1 MLDTPAPARAA
12 AASPEPDGFSLDGVS
27 FDVPGRRLL
36 YDVTLDLPA
45 GRVVGLVGHN
55 GSGKSTLLKL
65 LARQESPSAGR
76 LAFAGRDISQ
86 WGSRDF
92 ARAVAYLP
100 QSTPAAPGMSVREL
114 VALGRYPWHGPFGRF
129 SAADRQKVAEALAL
143 TDTETMGDQAVD
155 ALSGGERQRVWLAM
169 LVAQDARCLLLDE
182 PISALDVAHQIEIL
196 DLVRRLSHEKG
207 VGVVAVLHEVN
218 MAARFCDEI
227 LALKGGRVVARGRP
241 REVVSPDPLKRIYG
255 LDMAVMPHPQ
265 SGDPMAFPL

>member
-12 AASPEPDGFSLDGVS
+12 AASPEPDGFSLHGVS

-143 TDTETMGDQAVD
+143 TDTEAMGDQAVD

-169 LVAQDARCLLLDE
+169 LVAQDARCLSWTSRSLRSTSRIRSRFW
-182 PISALDVAHQIEIL
+182 ISFAGSAT
-196 DLVRRLSHEKG
+196 RRASG
-207 VGVVAVLHEVN
+207 SSPSCTRSTWPRAS
-218 MAARFCDEI
+218 ATRFW
-227 LALKGGRVVARGRP
+227 R
-241 REVVSPDPLKRIYG
+241 
-255 LDMAVMPHPQ
+255 
-265 SGDPMAFPL
+265 